1 MSNPL
6 WNKFSNYD
14 YQQIYNIF
22 ENEIQK
28 SKSLLIDL
36 NIDSKKKLK
45 IN

>member
-14 YQQIYNIF
+14 YQQIYNIC

-36 NIDSKKKLK
+36 NMDSKKKLE